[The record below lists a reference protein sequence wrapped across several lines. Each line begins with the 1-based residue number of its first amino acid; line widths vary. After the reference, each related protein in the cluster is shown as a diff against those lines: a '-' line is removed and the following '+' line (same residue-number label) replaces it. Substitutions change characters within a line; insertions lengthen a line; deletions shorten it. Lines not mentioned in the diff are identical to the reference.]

1 MQGPA
6 AKRTAAATLE
16 NSIGTED
23 PDLSRAELRADLS
36 RMLRT
41 ISPRAREMLRLRFE
55 DDLTQAEIAPLF
67 CVSQMQVSRILREA
81 IARLR
86 CVAEHRR
93 RCVG

>member
-1 MQGPA
+1 
-6 AKRTAAATLE
+6 
-16 NSIGTED
+16 
-23 PDLSRAELRADLS
+23 
-36 RMLRT
+36 
-41 ISPRAREMLRLRFE
+41 MLRLRFE